1 MALNKALFSS
11 DKEDW
16 ATPQDFFDSLNEE
29 FHFNLDPC
37 ADPENAKCDRFF
49 TKEENGLF
57 DNMKYGQ
64 GFRIFSDLSEVGSD
78 QSFSQHGT
86 RFKMSFQT
94 GDHSFLAC
102 GALSETHFQ
111 IWERLSRTRS
121 AAR

>member
-49 TKEENGLF
+49 TKEENGLLKDWGGELRF
-57 DNMKYGQ
+57 LQSAIRQEDNGRMDRKVLQRSTKREYDSC
-64 GFRIFSDLSEVGSD
+64 RAC
-78 QSFSQHGT
+78 
-86 RFKMSFQT
+86 T
-94 GDHSFLAC
+94 GAH
-102 GALSETHFQ
+102 
-111 IWERLSRTRS
+111 
-121 AAR
+121 

>member
-49 TKEENGLF
+49 TKEENGLLKDWGGELRF
-57 DNMKYGQ
+57 LQSTIRQEDNGRMDRKVLQRSTKREYD
-64 GFRIFSDLSEVGSD
+64 RRCAYT
-78 QSFSQHGT
+78 GT
-86 RFKMSFQT
+86 Y
-94 GDHSFLAC
+94 
-102 GALSETHFQ
+102 
-111 IWERLSRTRS
+111 
-121 AAR
+121 

>member
-49 TKEENGLF
+49 TKEENGLLKDWGGGAAF
-57 DNMKYGQ
+57 SAIRHTAGRQRENGSKSATKKHKK
-64 GFRIFSDLSEVGSD
+64 RIRQLSRLYRRALT
-78 QSFSQHGT
+78 QSFFMIT
-86 RFKMSFQT
+86 YT
-94 GDHSFLAC
+94 GKRKS
-102 GALSETHFQ
+102 GS
-111 IWERLSRTRS
+111 
-121 AAR
+121 

>member
-49 TKEENGLF
+49 TKEENGLLKDWGGELRF
-57 DNMKYGQ
+57 LQ
-64 GFRIFSDLSEVGSD
+64 SAIRPSDRRL
-78 QSFSQHGT
+78 GT
-86 RFKMSFQT
+86 QRLRRKPEARHHR
-94 GDHSFLAC
+94 GYAHSFAD
-102 GALSETHFQ
+102 
-111 IWERLSRTRS
+111 
-121 AAR
+121 

>member
-49 TKEENGLF
+49 TKEENGLSKDWGGSCVF
-57 DNMKYGQ
+57 CNPPYGRKTT
-64 GFRIFSDLSEVGSD
+64 GEWKRN
-78 QSFSQHGT
+78 
-86 RFKMSFQT
+86 FKQLPERRS
-94 GDHSFLAC
+94 
-102 GALSETHFQ
+102 GAWRNDRELKKH
-111 IWERLSRTRS
+111 
-121 AAR
+121 